1 MILLTHLACSE
12 CFAANSKA
20 YNSLSP
26 FAYKLSDLE
35 AQPIEMK
42 QGYKNRE
49 NLIEWVGVGQFNE
62 GTNDLHGVGI
72 QVDKWGYPHLSHY
85 ILEAFRKDTGN
96 MAD

>member
-1 MILLTHLACSE
+1 MILLTHLVCSE

-49 NLIEWVGVGQFNE
+49 NLIE
-62 GTNDLHGVGI
+62 
-72 QVDKWGYPHLSHY
+72 
-85 ILEAFRKDTGN
+85 
-96 MAD
+96 